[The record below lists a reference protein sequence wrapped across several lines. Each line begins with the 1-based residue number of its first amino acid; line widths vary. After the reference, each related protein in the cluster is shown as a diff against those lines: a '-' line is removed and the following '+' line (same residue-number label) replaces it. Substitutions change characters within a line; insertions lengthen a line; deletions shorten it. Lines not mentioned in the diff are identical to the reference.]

1 MICENCEKSEYEAWP
16 KGRTALRCFSP
27 ELHGRVMN
35 IYPAGTKLM
44 RTEAPKLCPLRKEQ
58 K

>member
-27 ELHGRVMN
+27 ELRGRVMN
-35 IYPAGTKLM
+35 IYPAETKL